1 MAQVRYTTRSDAV
14 RAADAVASKNIER
27 DVVIVDEVNSMID
40 TTVYVIQTRTGS
52 YAVLVSNGTGVWN
65 ET

>member
-14 RAADAVASKNIER
+14 RAADAVTSINVER

-40 TTVYVIQTRTGS
+40 TTVYVVQTRAGS
-52 YAVLVSNGTGVWN
+52 YAVLVSNGTGSWI